1 MSHLGCVHYEGR
13 LLHVL
18 TNSKEG
24 KEPDTTL
31 QRSLP
36 VHETAKRHHQHH
48 CLLHDADDDDDDDE
62 NENDD
67 DDEQTA
73 KSIVNII
80 IIFMIRIMMFMISYP
95 PDGDCAWCNS
105 NCHCLPI
112 FPTHL

>member
-36 VHETAKRHHQHH
+36 VHETAKG
-48 CLLHDADDDDDDDE
+48 
-62 NENDD
+62 
-67 DDEQTA
+67 
-73 KSIVNII
+73 IVNII
-80 IIFMIRIMMFMISYP
+80 VIFMMRMMVTILTIIMMMMSLHVHEIAKSIIVIIIIFFIMMILMIMIS
-95 PDGDCAWCNS
+95 
-105 NCHCLPI
+105 
-112 FPTHL
+112 